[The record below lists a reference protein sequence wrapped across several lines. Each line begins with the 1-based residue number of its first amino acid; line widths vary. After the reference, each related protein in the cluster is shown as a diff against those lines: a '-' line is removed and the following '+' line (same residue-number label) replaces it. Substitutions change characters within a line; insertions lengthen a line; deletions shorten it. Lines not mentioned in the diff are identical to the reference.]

1 MLPSTIARSTVSSIS
16 SVTVGSSL
24 PAPVTCDQFSRA
36 PPAGPLFT
44 CTVPDTVNPS
54 SLMPTNAALVRLTCS
69 PVYLLAG
76 TARCAPCTRS
86 SVAIRTL
93 KPIAPCSVAGSTTVA
108 AELLGALNAPPTPA
122 NPLAV
127 SDRLSTSALKVAT
140 GPAPSSSTTLV
151 CLTRLNVPAN
161 STKPNASSAILPF
174 RIASSTV
181 WSIVSVTV
189 GSSLPAP
196 VTCDQFSRAP
206 PAGPL
211 FTCTVPDTVNPSS
224 LMPTNAALV
233 RLTCSPVYLLAGTA
247 RSFTSTRSS
256 VAIGTLKP
264 IAPGSVAGSTT
275 VAVELL
281 GALNAP
287 PTPANPLAVSDRLST
302 SALKVATGPAPSSS
316 TTLVCLTRLNVPA
329 NSTKPN
335 ASSAILPFRIASST
349 VWSIVSV
356 TVSSSLPAPVTCD
369 QSSRAPPAGPLFTC
383 TVPDTV
389 NPSSLMPTN
398 AALVR
403 LTCSPVCIFAG
414 TDDDV
419 TSTRKDFSI

>member
-24 PAPVTCDQFSRA
+24 PAPVTCDQSSRA

-69 PVYLLAG
+69 PVYL
-76 TARCAPCTRS
+76 
-86 SVAIRTL
+86 
-93 KPIAPCSVAGSTTVA
+93 
-108 AELLGALNAPPTPA
+108 
-122 NPLAV
+122 
-127 SDRLSTSALKVAT
+127 
-140 GPAPSSSTTLV
+140 
-151 CLTRLNVPAN
+151 
-161 STKPNASSAILPF
+161 F
-174 RIASSTV
+174 
-181 WSIVSVTV
+181 
-189 GSSLPAP
+189 
-196 VTCDQFSRAP
+196 
-206 PAGPL
+206 
-211 FTCTVPDTVNPSS
+211 
-224 LMPTNAALV
+224 
-233 RLTCSPVYLLAGTA
+233 AGTA
-247 RSFTSTRSS
+247 RSFTSTRSN

-335 ASSAILPFRIASST
+335 ASSAILPFRIANST
-349 VWSIVSV
+349 VSSISSV
-356 TVSSSLPAPVTCD
+356 TVGSSLPAPVTSD
-369 QSSRAPPAGPLFTC
+369 QFSRAPPAGPLFTC

-403 LTCSPVCIFAG
+403 LTCSPVYLLAG
-414 TDDDV
+414 TARSF
-419 TSTRKDFSI
+419 TSTRSSVAIGTLKPIASVVTIVSASVSGSWLRLAPDPTNPLAVSVRLNTSALNDRFPSSMVTSVCLTISNVPVSATKPKASSAMWPETARTAPSSPSRSSVGPTVGTTSIPETLPPALKSRTL